1 MFVVSSWCGL
11 TLHVDNSGPVA
22 SYSQG
27 RFSMGHPESS
37 LTLAELREAIALIEE
52 YEREHPPENEDTSWE
67 ECSG

>member
-27 RFSMGHPESS
+27 RFTMGHPESN

-52 YEREHPPENEDTSWE
+52 YEANHQDDDGDDHDYR
-67 ECSG
+67 